1 MGTVLD
7 KIVAHKRVEID
18 RCKRAQPFEM
28 LEERLA
34 DAPPVR
40 DFTAALS
47 KAEGI
52 GLIAEIKRASPSAG
66 ILREDFDAVAIAEV
80 YARHAAA
87 CISVLTD
94 EQFFQGRLEFLS
106 DVRQAV
112 ELPLL
117 RKDFLLDRYQVLEA
131 RLAGADCV
139 LLIAECLDEAR
150 LRELFDFAAELGMQS
165 LVEFYEPENVDMV
178 LDLAPPL
185 VGINNRN
192 LKTFETNLE
201 HSIRMSRR
209 FPPGTLVVSESGI
222 HDAADVERLQQA
234 GIQGMLVGETL
245 MRSSDIGARLDELLG
260 NR

>member
-18 RCKRAQPFEM
+18 RSKRARPFEM

-34 DAPPVR
+34 EAAPIR

-47 KAEGI
+47 TAEGM
-52 GLIAEIKRASPSAG
+52 GLIAEVKRASPSAG
-66 ILREDFDAVAIAEV
+66 VIREDFDPVAIAKI
-80 YARHAAA
+80 YSQHGAA

-94 EQFFQGRLEFLS
+94 EHFFQGRLEFLS

-112 ELPLL
+112 DMPLL

-150 LRELFDFAAELGMQS
+150 LRELFEFAAELGMQS
-165 LVEFYEPENVDMV
+165 LVEFYEPENIDMV
-178 LDLAPPL
+178 RNLAPPL

-201 HSIRMSRR
+201 HSIRLSRH
-209 FPPGTLVVSESGI
+209 FPPETLVVSESGI
-222 HDAADVERLQQA
+222 HNAEDVERLRQA